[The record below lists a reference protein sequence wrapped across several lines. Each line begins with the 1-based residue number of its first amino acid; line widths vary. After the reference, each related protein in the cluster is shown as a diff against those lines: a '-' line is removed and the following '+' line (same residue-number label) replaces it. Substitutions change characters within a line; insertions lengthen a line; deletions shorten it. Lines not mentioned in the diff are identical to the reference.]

1 VFSLAISG
9 HLQSTGPWLSAT
21 QFHELS
27 MAALQLEDVLA
38 ETTVEAIEAMC
49 LQSSYLY
56 LASTTEDTNRAWNY
70 LGMTIRMAFGVSALM
85 SSLKSFLLTN

>member
-1 VFSLAISG
+1 
-9 HLQSTGPWLSAT
+9 
-21 QFHELS
+21 

-38 ETTVEAIEAMC
+38 ETTIEAIEAMC

-70 LGMTIRMAFGVSALM
+70 LGMTIRLAFGVSAPV
-85 SSLKSFLLTN
+85 S